1 MFFAGGTGLR
11 SGATA
16 EYRRPRHVSTVTI
29 GKVDSI
35 GRGTTEC
42 GKEVWLGRIQTKTA
56 RLLGPF
62 TYQYSSRER
71 AKTRD
76 DIRDDS
82 SRSVE
87 ASSVERRIVRV
98 QRQVAGE
105 RRRVVVE

>member
-1 MFFAGGTGLR
+1 MSLDGGTGMR
-11 SGATA
+11 SGTA
-16 EYRRPRHVSTVTI
+16 VECRRPRHVSTVTI
-29 GKVDSI
+29 GKVDLI
-35 GRGTTEC
+35 GQGTTEC
-42 GKEVWLGRIQTKTA
+42 GKEAWLWRIQTKTA

-87 ASSVERRIVRV
+87 ASSVELRIVRV
-98 QRQVAGE
+98 QRQAVGE
-105 RRRVVVE
+105 RRQVVVE